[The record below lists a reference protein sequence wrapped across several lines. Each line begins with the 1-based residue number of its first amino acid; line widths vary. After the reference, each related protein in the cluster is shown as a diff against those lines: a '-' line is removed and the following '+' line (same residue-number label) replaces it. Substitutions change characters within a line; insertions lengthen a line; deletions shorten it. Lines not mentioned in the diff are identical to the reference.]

1 MKGRFKDN
9 AKRIT
14 LIVLFLIISI
24 LTISLISGRIGT
36 EQIILLKKD
45 GLNVSLPLDQ
55 QLEFF
60 EKKEISK
67 GDMKSFK
74 GTVVTDLAQLKDKRL
89 IYELKPGSPVPLA
102 ALMEPN
108 GAGQF
113 AALMPKGKTVHLL
126 PEAKLGLPPVQEG
139 DFINIGL
146 SYKEKQADDTEGV
159 RTGVLMRNL
168 KIFKI
173 IENSIYVEVDLEQDL
188 VLSTASQLGTFIY
201 QIPGQN
207 SGALCDPTQG
217 KECKPEDS
225 KPTIIQQKDIFD
237 AIINGTYS
245 GLDTET
251 VKKAIEN
258 PIENADEISN
268 KLVKPDKK
276 EKASKEEKDAKDDKK
291 EKDKSNNIDDS
302 KEKTKK
308 DKLSGG
314 ESNEQ

>member
-24 LTISLISGRIGT
+24 LTISLISGRVGT
-36 EQIILLKKD
+36 EQIILLKKE

-67 GDMKSFK
+67 SDMKFFK

-89 IYELKPGSPVPLA
+89 VYELKPGSPVPIA
-102 ALMEPN
+102 SLMEPN

-113 AALMPKGKTVHLL
+113 AALMQKGKTVHLL

-139 DFINIGL
+139 DLINIGL
-146 SYKEKQADDTEGV
+146 SYKEKQADDSEGV
-159 RTGVLMRNL
+159 RTGVLMGNL

-188 VLSTASQLGTFIY
+188 VLSTAAQLGTFIY

-207 SGALCDPTQG
+207 NGSLCDATQD
-217 KECKPEDS
+217 KECTSDDNKP
-225 KPTIIQQKDIFD
+225 KIIQQKDIFD
-237 AIINGTYS
+237 AILNGTYS
-245 GLDTET
+245 GLDSET

-258 PIENADEISN
+258 PIENADEISK

-276 EKASKEEKDAKDDKK
+276 EDASKEEKDKTSKKDESK
-291 EKDKSNNIDDS
+291 EKDKD
-302 KEKTKK
+302 KTKQ

-314 ESNEQ
+314 DSNEQ